1 MSAAKPWRAP
11 RVWAVLLLL
20 FLVLLLLLAALLVDE
35 ARSSRWQSAWLS
47 QLGQGLGHEVKPGRS
62 DAIRFPEDG
71 PFDQRQGYT
80 QLPAWTERL
89 QSEGFAVTAQSRMSP
104 DLLSLI
110 DRGLFAPFHE
120 KRQVGLELL
129 DCRGETLFSARY
141 PQRVYAGFDAV
152 PPLLVAALLF
162 IEDRELFDEPQ
173 QRNPAVDWTRL
184 GSALID
190 RARHQLDPSVASPGG
205 STLATQLEKFRHAP
219 GGRTEAPR
227 DKLLQMASASVRSY
241 LDGADTRPRRRQVV
255 VDYLNTVPLAARAG
269 FGEVHGLGDALW
281 AWYGLDFA
289 EFNRLLQ
296 PPAGQVVPLDKQA
309 LALKQG
315 LSLLVA
321 QRRPAY
327 YLSAAGAQALR
338 TLTDAHL
345 RLLTGA
351 GLVTPALR
359 EAALPLALPLR
370 HQRFSDEAGASFAD
384 RKAATALR
392 HRLLG
397 QLALPSLYDLDRI
410 DLQARSSYSAPA
422 QRASAALLRSLAEP
436 QAARDAGLFGPY
448 LLNEGDNTARLALSF
463 TLFER
468 VGDSN
473 LLRVQTDNLDRPF
486 DLNEGSRLDLGST
499 AKLRTLVT
507 YLEQVAALHQRWAGL
522 DAARLAELKTG
533 PSDAIARWAR
543 AYLLL
548 APDRSLPLMLE
559 AAMQRSYSASP
570 AEAFYTGGGVHRFNN
585 FESRDDRRTMT
596 VSEALTR
603 SVNLVFVR
611 LMRDVVRHVMEGS
624 EAIDRRVLEDADDP
638 RRWPLLQQFADEEGR
653 VFLQR
658 FYRQYAALSPEAAT
672 DALLEEVRKAPLPL
686 AAAFYALQPA
696 ADAAALGHFL
706 AQRLPAAGIDAADAA
721 SLHARHGPPR
731 WSLSDRAYLAGVH
744 PLALWLVGHL
754 RQHPGASLAEV
765 LAASTAQRQQA
776 YGWLFK
782 TRRKSA
788 QDRRIRDQFEQLAFE
803 LIQQSWARLG
813 YPFQALTPSYA
824 TALGASGDRPSALA
838 ELMGIIVN
846 GGQQLPVTRLQSL
859 VFARDTPY
867 ETRLQRAPAA
877 APRQLLDPAVAATL
891 RRALIDV
898 VEDGTARRLRG
909 ALQQADGSDMAI
921 GGKTGTG
928 DHRFDIHGPGGSLI
942 SSRVVNR
949 SATLVF
955 LIGDRFYGTL
965 MAYVHEPYAK
975 DFRFTSAL
983 PAQLLKALAPAIQ
996 PLLDREACPAVAPPM
1011 PGAPPRSMRPAPPP
1025 GG

>member
-1 MSAAKPWRAP
+1 MTAKPGRA
-11 RVWAVLLLL
+11 RWVWAA
-20 FLVLLLLLAALLVDE
+20 LLLLLLLLLLLVAALLVDE

-47 QLGQGLGHEVKPGRS
+47 RLGEGLGHEVKPGRS
-62 DAIRFPEDG
+62 DAIRFPENG

-89 QSEGFAVTAQSRMSP
+89 ESEGFAVTAQSRMSP
-104 DLLSLI
+104 ELLTLI

-120 KRQVGLELL
+120 KSQVGLDLR

-152 PPLLVAALLF
+152 PPLLVSALLF
-162 IEDRELFDEPQ
+162 IEDHELFDEPP

-241 LDGADTRPRRRQVV
+241 LDGPDTRPRRRQIV
-255 VDYLNTVPLAARAG
+255 VDYLNSVPLAARAG

-296 PPAGQVVPLDKQA
+296 PPAGQAVPLDKQA

-327 YLSAAGAQALR
+327 YLSAGGAQALR

-345 RLLTGA
+345 RLLAGA

-359 EAALPLALPLR
+359 DAALSLALPLR
-370 HQRFSDEAGASFAD
+370 HVRFADEAGASFAD

-410 DLQARSSYSAPA
+410 DLQADSSYAAPA

-448 LLNEGDNTARLALSF
+448 LLNEGDNTARLAISF

-468 VGDSN
+468 VGNSN

-507 YLEQVAALHQRWAGL
+507 YLEQVAALHKRWAGL
-522 DAARLAELKTG
+522 DAARLAVIKTG
-533 PSDAIARWAR
+533 PNDAIARWAR

-548 APDRSLPLMLE
+548 ASDRGLPAMLD
-559 AAMQRSYSASP
+559 AAMQRTYSASP

-585 FESRDDRRTMT
+585 FESRDDQRTMT

-603 SVNLVFVR
+603 SVNLVFIR

-638 RRWPLLQQFADEEGR
+638 RRLALLQQFANEEGSI
-653 VFLQR
+653 FLSR
-658 FYRQYAALSPEAAT
+658 FYRQYGALSAEAAT
-672 DALLEEVRKAPLPL
+672 DALLDEVRSAPVPL
-686 AAAFYALQPA
+686 TAAFFGLQPD
-696 ADAAALGHFL
+696 ADASALARFL
-706 AQRLPAAGIDAADAA
+706 ALRLPDAGIDADDAA
-721 SLHARHGPPR
+721 SLYARHGPQR
-731 WSLSDRAYLAGVH
+731 WGLNDRAYLAGVH
-744 PLALWLVGHL
+744 PLALWLVGYL

-765 LAASTAQRQQA
+765 LAASPTQRQEVYA
-776 YGWLFK
+776 WLFK
-782 TRRKSA
+782 TSRKSA

-846 GGQQLPVTRLQSL
+846 GGRQLPVTRLQSL

-867 ETRLQRAPAA
+867 ETRLQRAPP
-877 APRQLLDPAVAATL
+877 APRQLLDPAVAATV
-891 RRALIDV
+891 RQALINV
-898 VEDGTARRLRG
+898 VEEGTGRRLRG
-909 ALQQADGSDMAI
+909 ALQQADGSGMAI

-983 PAQLLKALAPAIQ
+983 PSQLLKALAPAIQ
-996 PLLDREACPAVAPPM
+996 PLIDREACPSAAPPT
-1011 PGAPPRSMRPAPPP
+1011 PPTPPTPVRPAQPP

>member
-1 MSAAKPWRAP
+1 MSVKPGRAR
-11 RVWAVLLLL
+11 RVWAALLLL
-20 FLVLLLLLAALLVDE
+20 LLLVLLLVAAVDE
-35 ARSSRWQSAWLS
+35 ARSSRWQSHWLS
-47 QLGQGLGHEVKPGRS
+47 RLSQAVGHEVKPGRS

-71 PFDQRQGYT
+71 PFDQRHGYT

-89 QSEGFAVTAQSRMSP
+89 QGEGFAVTAQSRMSP
-104 DLLSLI
+104 ELLSLI

-120 KRQVGLELL
+120 KSQVGLDLR

-152 PPLLVAALLF
+152 PPLLVSALLF
-162 IEDRELFDEPQ
+162 IEDRELFDEPET
-173 QRNPAVDWTRL
+173 RNPAIDWTRL

-190 RARHQLDPSVASPGG
+190 RAHHQIDPSVSSPGG
-205 STLATQLEKFRHAP
+205 STLATQLEKYRHAP

-241 LDGADTRPRRRQVV
+241 LDGPDTRPRRRQVV

-281 AWYGLDFA
+281 AWYGLDFDQ
-289 EFNRLLQ
+289 FNRLLQ
-296 PPAGQVVPLDKQA
+296 PPAGQAVPLAEQA

-321 QRRPAY
+321 QRRPAH

-345 RLLTGA
+345 RLLAGA

-359 EAALPLALPLR
+359 DAALPLALPLR
-370 HQRFSDEAGASFAD
+370 HQRFADEAGASFAD

-397 QLALPSLYDLDRI
+397 QLALTGLYDLDRI
-410 DLQARSSYSAPA
+410 DLQADSSYSAAA

-436 QAARDAGLFGPY
+436 QAAREAGLFGSY
-448 LLNEGDNTARLALSF
+448 LLREGDNTARLAFSF

-507 YLEQVAALHQRWAGL
+507 YLEQVAALHKRWAGL
-522 DAARLAELKTG
+522 DAARLAEIKTG

-548 APDRSLPLMLE
+548 AFDRSLQAMLD
-559 AAMQRSYSASP
+559 AAMQRTYSASP
-570 AEAFYTGGGVHRFNN
+570 AEAFYTGGGVHRFGN

-603 SVNLVFVR
+603 SVNLVFIR

-638 RRWPLLQQFADEEGR
+638 RRLPLLQQFADEEGS
-653 VFLQR
+653 VFLNR
-658 FYRQYAALSPEAAT
+658 SYRQYGALSPQAAT
-672 DALLEEVRKAPLPL
+672 DALLEEVRHAPVPL
-686 AAAFYALQPA
+686 AAAFYALQPD
-696 ADAAALGHFL
+696 ADEAALARFL
-706 AQRLPAAGIDAADAA
+706 AQRLPGAQDDAA
-721 SLHARHGPPR
+721 SLHARHGPQR
-731 WSLSDRAYLAGVH
+731 WGLNDRAYLAGVH
-744 PLALWLVGHL
+744 PLALWLVGYL

-765 LAASTAQRQQA
+765 LAASTAQRQEA
-776 YGWLFK
+776 YAWLFK
-782 TRRKSA
+782 TSRKSA

-838 ELMGIIVN
+838 ELMGIIAN
-846 GGQQLPVTRLQSL
+846 GGRQLPVTRLQSL

-877 APRQLLDPAVAATL
+877 PRQLLDPAVAATV
-891 RRALIDV
+891 RQALISV
-898 VEDGTARRLRG
+898 VEDGTGRRLRG
-909 ALQQADGSDMAI
+909 ALQQADGSDIPI

-996 PLLDREACPAVAPPM
+996 PLIDREACPSA
-1011 PGAPPRSMRPAPPP
+1011 APPRAARTAQPP